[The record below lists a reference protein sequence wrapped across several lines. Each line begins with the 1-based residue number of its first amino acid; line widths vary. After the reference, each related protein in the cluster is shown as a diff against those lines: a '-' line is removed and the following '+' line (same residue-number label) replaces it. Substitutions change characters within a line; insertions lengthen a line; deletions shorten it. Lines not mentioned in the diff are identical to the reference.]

1 MKKQFAFWL
10 SNSFF
15 FLLAAHAIA
24 QPVIDPPIKV
34 MPHMIDT
41 DTIYISA
48 SSYYAY
54 DNTPISFLNIERAT
68 FQERST
74 GQEPSFILSELS
86 PSITVHSDA
95 GSYQGYSYMRMRG
108 IDQTRINFT
117 LGGIPLNEPEDQ
129 GAYFSNYPD
138 LLNSVGRIQV
148 QRGVGTTKNGSAS
161 YAGSIQLG
169 LPNIADSMQT
179 QIGIGYGSYNS
190 YRAFANF
197 NSGLIAG
204 NKLSISAR
212 LSYLHSDGYRD
223 HSQNTSQSAFFHAL
237 YMPNNRH
244 SFQFTN
250 LTGRQLNQMAWLGSP
265 DSLLQIN
272 PRHNA
277 NSAQEDDNFLQ
288 SLTGIG
294 HNYYIIPYKLNLRSQ
309 LYYTHLRGNYDFDL
323 NNFLELPSTSELYNY
338 NFLSHWI
345 GAYTNLEYTNKNT
358 RSSGGLNAYYYQR
371 RHLGSEKTIGE
382 LYQNTGYKREISGFY
397 RIEHSAKKFN
407 LFGDFQIRHAQFSY
421 SGAVVLSPIS
431 WTFFNPKF
439 GLSYDLKPEWQLY
452 LSAGKTGR
460 EPTRNDMFMGS
471 DDLAGDSLGLPFLGS
486 TAPEVVIDLEL
497 GTRWR
502 GEKIQAELN
511 GFYMNF
517 YNEIVLNG
525 ALGPN
530 SLVLTDAVENS
541 FRTGVEFSLQYKIND
556 FISLQNATTYMYSRI
571 RDQNITFSPILT
583 PKLLL
588 NQSIKLSRWGAHLLI
603 SARYQSSSYIDLGN
617 TASIDGY
624 VLLNAQIGYQ
634 YRGWALNVFGNNLLN
649 TKYYNNA
656 YIGYDGKNRYFAQA
670 PVNFY
675 VSLSKTF

>member
-1 MKKQFAFWL
+1 MKKQLLPL
-10 SNSFF
+10 S
-15 FLLAAHAIA
+15 FLGLATTLAA
-24 QPVIDPPIKV
+24 QPSIEPSIQ
-34 MPHMIDT
+34 T
-41 DTIYISA
+41 DTVYIA
-48 SSYYAY
+48 SSTYYSAEK
-54 DNTPISFLNIERAT
+54 TPISFLNIDRVT
-68 FQERST
+68 FQQRST
-74 GQEPSFILSELS
+74 GQEPSFILSQLS

-117 LGGIPLNEPEDQ
+117 LGGMPLNEPEDQ

-138 LLNSVGRIQV
+138 LLNSVGTIQV

-169 LPNIADSMQT
+169 LPNIAEKMQT

-237 YMPNNRH
+237 YIPNSRH
-244 SFQFTN
+244 SFHFTS
-250 LTGRQLNQMAWLGSP
+250 LTGRQLNQMAWLGSS
-265 DSLLQIN
+265 DSMLQAN

-288 SLTGIG
+288 TLAGIG

-309 LYYTHLRGNYDFDL
+309 VYYTHLRGNYDFDL

-345 GAYTNLEYTNKNT
+345 GAYSNLEYASKNT
-358 RSSGGLNAYYYQR
+358 QISGGLNAYFYQR
-371 RHLGSEKTIGE
+371 RHLGSEKTLGE
-382 LYQNTGYKREISGFY
+382 LYTNTGYKREISSFA
-397 RIEHSAKKFN
+397 RIEHTKGKFN
-407 LFGDFQIRHAQFSY
+407 LFADLQIRYTNFSY
-421 SGAVVLSPIS
+421 SGAVVIAPID
-431 WTFFNPKF
+431 WTFFNPKL
-439 GLSYDLKPEWQLY
+439 GLSYDISPKLQAY

-471 DDLAGDSLGLPFLGS
+471 DDLAGDSLGLPFLGN
-486 TAPEVVIDLEL
+486 TKAEQVIDIEL

-502 GEKIQAELN
+502 SEKIQAELN
-511 GFYMNF
+511 GFFMTFN
-517 YNEIVLNG
+517 NEIVLNG

-530 SLVLTDAVENS
+530 SLVLTDNVES
-541 FRTGVEFSLQYKIND
+541 SIRTGAELSVQYRIND
-556 FISLQNATTYMYSRI
+556 FISLQNATAYTYSRI
-571 RDQNITFSPILT
+571 RDQNINFSPILT
-583 PKLLL
+583 PKIIVNQSVTLRRWGAYLLL
-588 NQSIKLSRWGAHLLI
+588 N
-603 SARYQSSSYIDLGN
+603 ARYQSGSYIDLGN
-617 TASIDGY
+617 SASIDGY
-624 VLLNAQIGYQ
+624 FLLNAQIGYE
-634 YRGWALNVFGNNLLN
+634 YRGWAINVFGNNLLN

-656 YIGYDGKNRYFAQA
+656 YIGYDGNNRYFAQA
-670 PVNFY
+670 PINFY
-675 VSLSKTF
+675 VALSKTF